1 MVENVLEM
9 VKKNITNLEL
19 KAYMEKNNHIFNL
32 IDNFIIKY
40 ETSSR
45 LTDNKKSIIDADLMI
60 LEKELKNVVNV
71 VDCTY
76 IENDKVVI
84 RVSNKKIREGRFRDF
99 DADTLPQIKVIL
111 KEKSQRNFISNLT
124 VEYNIFSPKI
134 EMSNSKT
141 RFQFEGETYGGFI
154 SHTNHKHVHSGDGL
168 GMINTFNYP
177 KKYNSQD
184 IKVNMTMNY
193 GADQIYIKDI
203 ITPFKLDNKE
213 VLEFNNFLNSN
224 FNAFSR
230 YLENKENKN
239 CLNDAV
245 ELLKLVSDTDNRI
258 IKEFLKSNDYSGIR
272 LFENDYLSFK
282 KSKLGLFSKLF
293 KKG

>member
-1 MVENVLEM
+1 MLENALEM

-19 KAYMEKNNHIFNL
+19 IAYMEKNNHVFSL
-32 IDNFIIKY
+32 IDDFIIKY
-40 ETSSR
+40 EHSSR

-60 LEKELKNVVNV
+60 LEKELEKVVNV
-71 VDCTY
+71 VDCNY
-76 IENDKVVI
+76 IVNEKVVI
-84 RVSNKKIREGRFRDF
+84 RISNKKIREGRFRDF

-111 KEKSQRNFISNLT
+111 KEKNQRNFISNLT

-141 RFQFEGETYGGFI
+141 RFQFEGENYGGFI

-177 KKYNSQD
+177 KKDNSQD
-184 IKVNMTMNY
+184 IKVNLTMNY

-258 IKEFLKSNDYSGIR
+258 IKEFLKSNDYSGMR
-272 LFENDYLSFK
+272 LFDNDYLSFK
-282 KSKLGLFSKLF
+282 KTELGFFSKLF
-293 KKG
+293 KK

>member
-19 KAYMEKNNHIFNL
+19 IAYMEKNKHIFSL
-32 IDNFIIKY
+32 IDDFIIKY
-40 ETSSR
+40 EHSSR
-45 LTDNKKSIIDADLMI
+45 ITDNKKSIIDSDLMI
-60 LEKELKNVVNV
+60 LEKELKKVVNV

-84 RVSNKKIREGRFRDF
+84 RISNKKIREGRFRDF

-124 VEYNIFSPKI
+124 VEYNVFSPKI

-141 RFQFEGETYGGFI
+141 RFRFEGETYGGFI
-154 SHTNHKHVHSGDGL
+154 SHTNHKHVHSGDGF

-177 KKYNSQD
+177 KKDNSQD
-184 IKVNMTMNY
+184 IKVNITMNY

-203 ITPFKLDNKE
+203 ITPFKLNNKE

-272 LFENDYLSFK
+272 LFNEDYLSFK

-293 KKG
+293 KK